1 MAREPRKGTFDYMTR
16 EVAER
21 EGWTERKAAAI
32 LKDGIVNG
40 KDSTLKHRRSNA
52 EGIEEMRERGEA

>member
-1 MAREPRKGTFDYMTR
+1 MPREPRPGTFEFMTR

-32 LKDGIVNG
+32 LRDGVTNG
-40 KDSTLKHRRSNA
+40 KDSTLKHRRANA
-52 EGIEEMRERGEA
+52 EGIEEMRA